1 MYLNRLVI
9 DAAKPVGEYDIIELA
24 SDISKHVKKGVVS
37 IKVEEVDI
45 QTEGLKIT
53 IEGKID
59 FDGVKTALK
68 ERGAVI
74 RSLDEASVN
83 SANGKG

>member
-1 MYLNRLVI
+1 MFLSRLVI

-24 SDISKHVKKGVVS
+24 SDIAKHVKKGNVS

-59 FDGVKTALK
+59 FEGVKMALT

-74 RSLDEASVN
+74 RSLDEATVN
-83 SANGKG
+83 STDGKG